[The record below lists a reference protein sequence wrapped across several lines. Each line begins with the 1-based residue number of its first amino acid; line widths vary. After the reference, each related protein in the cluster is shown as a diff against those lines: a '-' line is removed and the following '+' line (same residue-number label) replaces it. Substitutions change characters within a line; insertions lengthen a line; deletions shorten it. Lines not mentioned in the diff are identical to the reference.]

1 MRIYTFNEF
10 LCFQNEQNFSF
21 LLSGF
26 NLSPLFLNDCEVSH
40 CDEGHSHIEAQFLHV
55 EQFCVISMKVIEI
68 CNEVILSGEHQPSPC
83 K

>member
-40 CDEGHSHIEAQFLHV
+40 SDDTHT
-55 EQFCVISMKVIEI
+55 
-68 CNEVILSGEHQPSPC
+68 
-83 K
+83 